1 VIREIF
7 GDIINVKDT
16 RFSGT
21 GVFKSTTN
29 GGTSL
34 NDGGSGIKRGAWLT
48 FRASDDVPT
57 GNENSPI
64 TASVR
69 RWRRVA

>member
-1 VIREIF
+1 MF
-7 GDIINVKDT
+7 GTIINVKDD
-16 RFSGT
+16 RFHGA
-21 GVFKSTTN
+21 GVFKSTIN

-34 NDGGSGIKRGAWLT
+34 NDGGAGIKRGAWLT
-48 FRASDDVPT
+48 FKASDDVPT

-64 TASVR
+64 TASIR